1 MVPVSHSWGFAAF
14 LCIYLIMNWIPGAG
28 IQTKHFEEV
37 IWGSGKQQTL
47 EMMKGTCQVTRE
59 YKMWT
64 TLWCFSLL
72 CAEHM
77 WTVGLHRSPCIRLQS
92 LLWGRLLTANVSPL
106 IPAQPPTASSHLSGS
121 NTQEVYEL
129 LVQWRKTWSLISS
142 PTLPIVW
149 LILKHCSCWGLNLA
163 RSGSGWLFLEKLKC

>member
-14 LCIYLIMNWIPGAG
+14 LCIYLIMNWIPGAD

-37 IWGSGKQQTL
+37 IWGSGKLQTL
-47 EMMKGTCQVTRE
+47 EMMKALAKLQGNTKCEPHFGVSVCCVLNT
-59 YKMWT
+59 
-64 TLWCFSLL
+64 
-72 CAEHM
+72 
-77 WTVGLHRSPCIRLQS
+77 WTVGLYRSPCIRLQS

-142 PTLPIVW
+142 PTLSIVW
-149 LILKHCSCWGLNLA
+149 LILKHCSCWGLNPA
-163 RSGSGWLFLEKLKC
+163 RSGSVWLFLEKLKY